1 MAYNGTVFGG
11 PIGGINIGLFAA
23 VGLLN
28 PLLFQ
33 LDLSLFGS
41 LGIGALQAN
50 LSAQLSAALSASIDI
65 SIGISNPLAGFMLAL
80 SATASL
86 AAQISL
92 ALSLGIP
99 TVSIEASAQ
108 LSACA
113 SLAAN
118 LTLQIGGLEL
128 LIQAALAIKLPAIA
142 FLAGLDLSAGPL
154 LVASWENISLSS
166 AGAMLHSDMSDGM
179 SYGPNTIAAHELTY
193 GVMIF
198 TKSPT
203 AWVGLKATLMA

>member
-80 SATASL
+80 A
-86 AAQISL
+86 
-92 ALSLGIP
+92 
-99 TVSIEASAQ
+99 
-108 LSACA
+108 ACA
-113 SLAAN
+113 SLAAELSLAISIGLPVLEASVQLSATAALAAN
-118 LTLQIGGLEL
+118 LSLQIGGLEL
-128 LIQAALAIKLPAIA
+128 LIQAALAIKLPAVA

-154 LVASWENISLSS
+154 LVASWENIPLSS

>member
-80 SATASL
+80 A
-86 AAQISL
+86 
-92 ALSLGIP
+92 
-99 TVSIEASAQ
+99 
-108 LSACA
+108 ACA
-113 SLAAN
+113 SLAAELSLAISIGLPVLEASVQLSATAALAAN
-118 LTLQIGGLEL
+118 LSLQIGRLEL
-128 LIQAALAIKLPAIA
+128 LIQAALAIKLPAVA

-154 LVASWENISLSS
+154 LVASWENIPLSS

>member
-33 LDLSLFGS
+33 LDLALFGS

-50 LSAQLSAALSASIDI
+50 LSAQLSAVLSASADIALNIASPIAGFIMALSAVASLSAQLSLAISLNIPPI
-65 SIGISNPLAGFMLAL
+65 SIE
-80 SATASL
+80 
-86 AAQISL
+86 
-92 ALSLGIP
+92 
-99 TVSIEASAQ
+99 VSAQ

-118 LTLQIGGLEL
+118 LSLQIGGLEL
-128 LIQAALAIKLPAIA
+128 LLQAALAIKLPAVA

-154 LVASWENISLSS
+154 LVASWENISLQS
-166 AGAMLHSDMSDGM
+166 AGAMLQVDMADGM
-179 SYGPNTIAAHELTY
+179 SYGPNSIAPHELTY
-193 GVMIF
+193 GVVIF